1 MSLDGIRV
9 NHAALDQAAQ
19 DMHRAVKEIDDRMD
33 LLESELQPLRNDW
46 SGSAQATYT
55 QAKAAWDA
63 AINEMKDLL
72 DRSSRTV
79 YESNAQY
86 AATDKRGADYFA
98 Q

>member
-9 NHAALDQAAQ
+9 NHAALDQAAA
-19 DMHRAVKEIDDRMD
+19 DMHKAVKDIDERMD
-33 LLESELQPLRNDW
+33 RLEGELQPLKNDW
-46 SGSAQATYT
+46 HGNAQATYI